1 MSELVA
7 NCPRFGANRITFDL
21 QSAIQTTQLYG
32 WQFWY
37 EAFCICRQCRR
48 STIFVLSE
56 NVKSDYEYVHKTG
69 LVKINGA
76 VNRYVEIEGIITLKD
91 TATVEPPP
99 HVPGDIDAVF
109 REGATC
115 LAVCCNNAAGTMFR
129 LCIDLVTRTL
139 LPEEE
144 TEGLNRATRRHLG
157 LRLPWLFDN
166 GHLPEGLRQLST
178 CVKEDGNDGA
188 HAGNLSTEDAENL
201 LDFTTILLERL
212 YTEPERLRVAEERRI
227 QRRNPDT

>member
-1 MSELVA
+1 MQ
-7 NCPRFGANRITFDL
+7 RYD
-21 QSAIQTTQLYG
+21 

-48 STIFVLSE
+48 STIFILSE
-56 NVKSDYEYVHKTG
+56 STNSYEYVQKTG

-76 VNRYVEIEGIITLKD
+76 VNRYVTIEGTITLKD

-99 HVPGDIDAVF
+99 HVPVDIDAVF

-115 LAVCCNNAAGTMFR
+115 LTVGCNNAAGTMFR

-144 TEGLNRATRRHLG
+144 TEGLNRASRRYLG

-188 HAGNLSTEDAENL
+188 HAGNLTTEDAEDL
-201 LDFTTILLERL
+201 LDFTAILLERL
-212 YTEPERLRVAEERRI
+212 YTEPERLRIAEERRL
-227 QRRNPDT
+227 QRRNPDA

>member
-7 NCPRFGANRITFDL
+7 NCPRCGANRITFDL

-201 LDFTTILLERL
+201 LDFR
-212 YTEPERLRVAEERRI
+212 
-227 QRRNPDT
+227 QRK